1 MHARLRLAVLAA
13 VAGRVTGAAG
23 SGDDGVTLVTF
34 DGDPHTTFKWVAEN
48 DPVMGGVSHSTFTIE
63 DDIGVFDGAVEIVPS
78 LKAPGFCFLHSDGV
92 AAFPSAKDQTHLE
105 LTLRN
110 AGQSAE

>member
-1 MHARLRLAVLAA
+1 MPACLRLAAFTAA
-13 VAGRVTGAAG
+13 VSCATCAT
-23 SGDDGVTLVTF
+23 SGGDGGVTLITF
-34 DGDPHTTFKWVAEN
+34 DGAAHTTFKWVAEN
-48 DPVMGGVSHSTFTIE
+48 DPVMGGVSHSTFTVK
-63 DDIGVFDGAVEIVPS
+63 DDVGVFDGAVEIVPS

-92 AAFPSAKDQTHLE
+92 GAFSSAKDQTHLE